1 MPIERPARS
10 GLAGVCRRRG
20 LPGRRPILIR
30 NLAGGCRHASL
41 PWIAAGLLL
50 VAVAIGWYLLPVAD
64 WLKDLRDWI
73 VALGFPGVVI
83 FAMIYVAGAVI
94 LAPEA
99 LLTIVAGFAYGFWG
113 LPIVLVAATI
123 GASLAFLI
131 ARYVARDKVRL
142 LLAKRRN
149 LAALDK
155 AVAEDGWKIVALLRL
170 SPLIPFNLQN
180 YLFGVTA
187 IPLRHFVAA
196 TFVGII
202 PGTALYV
209 YLGALGNQTD
219 SAELGKWGLF
229 AFGLV
234 ATMVVAVLVA
244 RKARAVLRAAGID
257 DR

>member
-1 MPIERPARS
+1 LSVFRNGFAIEGLMKDVAVREPAS
-10 GLAGVCRRRG
+10 TRRR
-20 LPGRRPILIR
+20 
-30 NLAGGCRHASL
+30 ASL

-64 WLKDLRDWI
+64 WLGDLRGWI
-73 VALGFPGVVI
+73 VALGFKGVVV
-83 FAMIYVAGAVI
+83 FAMIYIVGAVV

-99 LLTIVAGFAYGFWG
+99 LLTIAAGFAYGAWG
-113 LPIVLVAATI
+113 FPIVLIAATI

-131 ARYVARDKVRL
+131 ARHVARDKVRL

-149 LAALDK
+149 LAAIDK
-155 AVAEDGWKIVALLRL
+155 AVAEDGWKIVVLLRL

-187 IPLRHFVAA
+187 IPFRHFVAA
-196 TFVGII
+196 TFFGIA

-209 YLGALGNQTD
+209 YLGVLGNQTG
-219 SAELGKWGLF
+219 SADLEKGAFL

-234 ATMVVAVLVA
+234 ATIVVAVLVA
-244 RKARAVLRAAGID
+244 RKARAILRAAGID
-257 DR
+257 DRDDAQ